1 MTKDKNNDN
10 DFFVEASILQARAFN
25 VVKEERFMHENALEL
40 LSRLLLQEE
49 TYQVMA
55 RLSFAVLFG
64 WYKNGELIFSQPIV
78 IADADVEE
86 IRAFNDLQEVLLQRR
101 DDTYWVRSITDK
113 TGDTIKAV
121 DSTSCLFGA
130 VTGATVPDGFAELYE
145 PGRKINMVIPVND
158 ARKGDVYTITTRS
171 YITYDEITGQAGYGY
186 SRYLKIRKERR
197 NE

>member
-1 MTKDKNNDN
+1 MTKDKNNDK
-10 DFFVEASILQARAFN
+10 DFFIEESVLQARAFN
-25 VVKEERFMHENALEL
+25 AVKEERFMHGNALEL

-64 WYKNGELIFSQPIV
+64 WYKNGELIFSKPIV

-101 DDTYWVRSITDK
+101 GDLYWVRSITDK
-113 TGDTIKAV
+113 PGDTIKAV

-130 VTGATVPDGFAELYE
+130 VTGTTVIEGFAELYE
-145 PGRKINMVIPVND
+145 PGRKICMVIPAND
-158 ARKGDVYTITTRS
+158 ARKDDKYTITTRS
-171 YITYDEITGQAGYGY
+171 YITYDEMTGQAGYGY
-186 SRYLKIRKERR
+186 SRYLTIRKERR
-197 NE
+197 DE